1 MLDAFISVNDAPEPE
16 KVEADIFVADIVVP
30 VKVPVNK
37 PPVIGKNNDNVD
49 EIGVPFLYIS
59 EQLILPLTSN
69 L

>member
-30 VKVPVNK
+30 VKVPVNN
-37 PPVIGKNNDNVD
+37 PPVKGKNNDNVD